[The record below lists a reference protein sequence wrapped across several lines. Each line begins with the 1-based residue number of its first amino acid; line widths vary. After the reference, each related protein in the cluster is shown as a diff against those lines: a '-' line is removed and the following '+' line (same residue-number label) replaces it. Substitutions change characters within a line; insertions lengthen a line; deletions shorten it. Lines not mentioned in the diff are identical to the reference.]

1 MRPSVKQLIAGIR
14 WSFKTY
20 AVPDLSSR
28 LGQSTGRSI
37 MVLLD
42 HLHERV
48 EVEGQLLMDDNEDM
62 RSLFETLSNFLSPLF
77 EQGAGTEIQAA
88 LGRMREK
95 AEKQFR
101 AVGSSP
107 GVDSLTEENEELK
120 RTVVDVF
127 RVLQQ
132 HKGSVP
138 EEMYL
143 KAERA
148 MRDQMRR
155 QLDREH
161 QWIEP
166 VMGKR
171 PY

>member
-1 MRPSVKQLIAGIR
+1 MRPSVKQVIAGIR

-28 LGQSTGRSI
+28 LGQSKGRSI

-62 RSLFETLSNFLSPLF
+62 RSLFETLSNSLSPLF
-77 EQGAGTEIQAA
+77 ERGAGAEIKVVVTQ
-88 LGRMREK
+88 MREI
-95 AEKQFR
+95 AGKQYRPF
-101 AVGSSP
+101 GTYP

-120 RTVVDVF
+120 RTVVDVY

-132 HKGSVP
+132 HRDRVP

-143 KAERA
+143 EAERA